1 MSISKDIENK
11 INIVELVSKYV
22 PLKKAGTNFKACCPF
37 HNEKTPSFIVSP
49 AKNIAYCFSCH
60 KGGGPLNFLMEIE
73 KIEFREAL
81 QILAKETGTELK
93 SDFNKDAE
101 RRTDVYEIYKSVAE
115 NYHAELF
122 LPENR
127 DKLEYAYSR
136 GLSDETIAKFK
147 IGYSGNPRELFAKLK
162 ARGIPEKDLLD
173 SGIFVGPGR
182 DKFYGRLIFP
192 IANYSGNVVAFTG
205 RILGQGEPKY
215 LNSPA
220 SKIFDKSSILYGLHL
235 AKSEIGKRGSA
246 IVVEGQMDT
255 VSLHQ
260 AGVLNAVG
268 ISGTALT
275 KEHAGY
281 LKRLTS
287 KIYLCLDSDD
297 AGTKATF
304 ASIEALANEE
314 FEVRVIRI
322 PSGKDPDEFV
332 KNGGDFDELQKKH
345 SLSVV
350 EFFIAEGGRRYDLTG
365 APGKT
370 AMIRDLLRFVRG
382 LTDRI
387 EADMRLR
394 EISRSL
400 DVSLETLYAEL
411 RGIREKRPEERQIEK
426 KNGFELGEILAAYCT
441 LYGFYDL
448 FSENFPYT
456 SAHCRDIPSFSVLER
471 VIAARNPED
480 AGIDPDRH
488 KAVEVRVETENSEST
503 PEAIRL
509 KFLENV
515 REAKRRAYSTEF
527 YDVMDALD
535 PGDEIAT
542 TSATMRLQ
550 GKARELKIP
559 HQPIPRN
566 LLKTN

>member
-60 KGGGPLNFLMEIE
+60 KGGGPINFLMEIE

-81 QILAKETGTELK
+81 QALAKEAGVELR
-93 SDFNKDAE
+93 SDFSKDSE
-101 RRTDVYEIYKSVAE
+101 RRSDVYEIYKIAAE
-115 NYHAELF
+115 NYHTELF

-127 DKLEYAYSR
+127 EKLEYVRSR
-136 GLSDETIAKFK
+136 GLTDETVAKFK

-162 ARGIPEKDLLD
+162 SRGIPEQDILD

-182 DKFYGRLIFP
+182 DKFYGRIIFP

-205 RILGQGEPKY
+205 RIVGQGEPKY

-260 AGVLNAVG
+260 AGILNAVG

-275 KEHAGY
+275 KEHATY

-287 KIYLCLDSDD
+287 KIFLCLDSDD

-314 FEVRVIRI
+314 FEVRIIRI
-322 PSGKDPDEFV
+322 PNGKDPDEYV
-332 KNGGDFDELQKKH
+332 KNGGDFNELQKH

-350 EFFIAEGGRRYDLTG
+350 EFFIKEGGRRYDLTG

-394 EISRSL
+394 EISRAM
-400 DVSLETLYAEL
+400 DVSLDTLYAEL
-411 RGIREKRPEERQIEK
+411 RGIREKRPEERKIEK
-426 KNGFELGEILAAYCT
+426 SDGFEIGEILAGYCT
-441 LYGFYDL
+441 LYDFYDL
-448 FSENFPYT
+448 YSENFPYT
-456 SAHCRDIPSFSVLER
+456 SPHCRDIPSFSVLER
-471 VIAARNPED
+471 VVKSRNSED
-480 AGIDPDRH
+480 AGIDQNRH
-488 KAVEVRVETENSEST
+488 KAVEVSIEAENSELT
-503 PEAIRL
+503 PEAVRL

-515 REAKRRAYSTEF
+515 REIKRRAYSTEY
-527 YDVMDALD
+527 YDTMDSIE
-535 PGDEIAT
+535 PGDDIAAS
-542 TSATMRLQ
+542 SAMIRLQ
-550 GKARELKIP
+550 SKARQLGIP